1 MWPYSETNDFAITNC
16 LFRAAELTENVD
28 ADKYS
33 YSGYGIGFEVRLFCS
48 LSDGSRFVHRDTS
61 IIKKDNLILGKG
73 PVQWLDDTTLTAKAE
88 YSINFVELGIIFFL
102 SLHCNGSNSFLF
114 NNGVK
119 IINVKQKIQK

>member
-1 MWPYSETNDFAITNC
+1 MWLYSETNDFAIANF

-33 YSGYGIGFEVRLFCS
+33 YSGYGIGFEVRFCS
-48 LSDGSRFVHRDTS
+48 LSDGSRFVHQDTS

-102 SLHCNGSNSFLF
+102 SLHFNGSNSFLF